1 MPVAIRRVYPMLA
14 TLCLAVSLAGCAS
27 TSTLP
32 PEVPAMHSV
41 SEVTDDRVAMTP
53 DPWVGFNHSMY
64 KFNYNLDKYV
74 LLPVVSGYEF
84 ITPTILQDGISNVF
98 NNIGE
103 IRSLTNCILQLKGM
117 QTLTTLGRFVTNST
131 IGIGGL
137 FDPATSMGM
146 QRQDEDFGQTLGYWG
161 VGTGNYLVLPLF
173 GPSNVRDTGG
183 LVVDSGLR
191 YALTTSILNSVG
203 NLSDGNK
210 NVISY
215 SITGLE
221 TIDKRHQEKFR
232 YNGTQYPFEY
242 DLVRWLGGEK
252 RKLEVLK

>member
-1 MPVAIRRVYPMLA
+1 MRSLSIRRIYLPIAALF
-14 TLCLAVSLAGCAS
+14 LGLSVSGCAT
-27 TSTLP
+27 TSTRP
-32 PEVPAMHSV
+32 PEVPAMHSL
-41 SEVTDDRVAMTP
+41 SEVTDERVAQTP
-53 DPWVGFNHSMY
+53 DPWVGFNRSMY

-84 ITPTILQDGISNVF
+84 VTPTILQTGISNVF

-103 IRSLTNCILQLKGM
+103 IRSLTNCLFQLKGM

-146 QRQDEDFGQTLGYWG
+146 ERQVEDFGQTLGYWG

-183 LVVDSGLR
+183 
-191 YALTTSILNSVG
+191 I
-203 NLSDGNK
+203 
-210 NVISY
+210 
-215 SITGLE
+215 
-221 TIDKRHQEKFR
+221 
-232 YNGTQYPFEY
+232 
-242 DLVRWLGGEK
+242 GG
-252 RKLEVLK
+252 